1 MSTPMIRL
9 RQWMLK
15 HQSKFSIPEE
25 CLQQAEKLIIEE
37 KEEIIKA
44 REDGVYTMINGT
56 VQDKQYT
63 SEDYYNRVYVE
74 QSENKK

>member
-9 RQWMLK
+9 SEWMKNNKTLLN
-15 HQSKFSIPEE
+15 IPEE
-25 CLQQAEKLIIEE
+25 CLVQAEKLISEE

-44 REDGVYTMINGT
+44 REDGIYTMINGT

-63 SEDYYNRVYVE
+63 SEDYYNRIYI
-74 QSENKK
+74 QQT